1 MVWKIDR
8 FKGEYPRK
16 TARHL
21 AYDEARDAR
30 DAFLNEGTIRPVG
43 EPQAANV
50 AISEDIKTIYRFTED
65 QWFTWDVDVDV
76 VPAPVVSDTTRRTLW
91 TGDGVPKQTSLT
103 IAGPLSGG
111 SGSPVARTLGIPA
124 PTQAPT
130 VATDKPDAAP
140 PLAAKLAGM
149 PWRAKAAS
157 TGATTLELFATR
169 ITGSAV
175 PLTAA
180 PWGSGTPWAIAS
192 GTGVQLRITGRTV
205 ANAPL
210 ASAVSLTFDDN
221 ANAAAI
227 TGVPWRAKAASTGA
241 TTLELFATRLTANG
255 AFLTTAPW
263 GSGTPWEIEADS
275 EVSFDVGGTTILK
288 WFQASAVSLTFDDN
302 ANAAAITGVPW
313 RAKATSIGAT
323 TLELFATRLTDGGPP
338 LTAAP
343 WGSGTPWEIEADT
356 EADLTAGSYSETI
369 TLASAV
375 SVTFGANANAAA
387 IAGAPWRAE
396 AASIGAT
403 TLELSATKLTSSGA
417 DLAAAPWGSGTPW
430 EIDAFTRVR
439 VHNGDTLVAEQT
451 LTSAVSLTFDASSIK
466 LSLPVPPLTAA
477 VTAAQALTLTLV
489 LPLTLSLPVPALT
502 AAVDHYER
510 VTVTLGLS
518 LLRLSLPVNSL
529 KSAVRDS
536 QAIDLRLG
544 LPLRLSLPIPALTSA
559 VTALDRVTLSLI
571 YPDALDDQT
580 PSEFVSWVY
589 TFVSDLDEEGPP
601 SPASALLERSFKQD
615 GTLPPVTLSDMETG
629 VTGAYSIAH
638 KRIYRT
644 VVGAGG
650 ETAYHLVTTVA
661 ATADTIIDDVPT
673 ASVGD
678 ELRSLTW
685 QAPPANLA
693 GLTVLPNGVL
703 AGFVDRTLW
712 LSEPY
717 EPHAWPPE
725 YTLVMDYPIVAL
737 GVYGTTV
744 VVLTTGVPYLVD
756 GVHPQYMTQS
766 KLELDQACIA
776 KHSVTRFG
784 NTGILYASPDGLVQ
798 VGPGIAQVVTREI
811 FNKRNWDSLH
821 PKTIRAVY
829 HDENYLAF
837 HDGGMFALMQDMSGV
852 SHFSDV
858 PSAFFQD
865 RERDALYVVED
876 GELREW
882 STTSPTGDMA
892 ALTVL
897 GNVPMVTGT
906 VQGFTEHDGALYAV
920 DHQEL
925 WRIDPITPAA
935 STMLGRL
942 PMAGVSLVSHS
953 ARVLDPEIVPA
964 MARTVTSLHFDAD
977 GVWDASDDTELALG
991 LRPHGTTWTSI
1002 CDVTT
1007 VYIADTSNVL
1017 APSVGDILVIEEG
1030 YIWCAKRI
1038 TRLTSETRGSIVR
1051 RRIDVERTEI
1061 TFFSFGYADAL
1072 TNFSRPRLG
1081 IASVQ
1086 PTQNLYAFSAAIP
1099 ATLLLLNL
1107 KLPDLIDGEPGD
1119 GGISAGKVSLGAD
1132 RYNLVSFTLPS
1143 GDWRLKTTRSGQNSS
1158 SASIGPTV
1166 PPSDLGS
1173 ARAFQINIATQEVAD
1188 MMNRASIGDILTVM
1202 MTYGGNEFWVDYRII
1217 AMRSGTAATGLVWW
1231 LNLTYKEHHGT
1242 SGTWTINE
1250 SGVTAYLDIVTP
1262 SVSRNP
1268 ILTTAPTIGSL
1279 PASAEAIRGSA
1290 SLGGDLFAVHTAA
1303 MSTLWRV
1310 DAEIPGRSS
1319 TIGNFSRQIASA
1331 QAMTR
1336 FRNRLLLADLTTPL
1350 ELWSVSETA
1359 LDQAVRTAIVPST
1372 QGFFF
1377 GLTHWDGDLL
1387 AIMHLSGESQLVRID
1402 LVSTARQARWRS
1414 RIEAGPL
1421 RNFSTVQVLAGSYTD
1436 IALALTGDGVERM
1449 TGIVPRS
1456 RAPMRLGYMPLA
1468 SDWEMAI
1475 ETRDEIFEVRFGE
1488 MEEMW

>member
-1 MVWKIDR
+1 MVWRIDR

-21 AYDEARDAR
+21 AYDEAQEAR
-30 DAFLNEGTIRPVG
+30 DAFLNEGTIRPIG
-43 EPQAANV
+43 ELQDENV

-65 QWFTWDVDVDV
+65 QWFTWDVDVNV

-111 SGSPVARTLGIPA
+111 SGSPIARTLGIPA

-140 PLAAKLAGM
+140 PLAAKLAGV
-149 PWRAKAAS
+149 PWQAKAAS
-157 TGATTLELFATR
+157 VGATTLDLFATR
-169 ITGSAV
+169 LTGSGDL
-175 PLTAA
+175 LTAA
-180 PWGSGTPWAIAS
+180 PWGSATPWAIDS
-192 GTGVQLRITGRTV
+192 GADVQLRVTGRTV

-210 ASAVSLTFDDN
+210 ASAVSLTFDAN

-227 TGVPWRAKAASTGA
+227 AGAPWRAKAA
-241 TTLELFATRLTANG
+241 
-255 AFLTTAPW
+255 
-263 GSGTPWEIEADS
+263 
-275 EVSFDVGGTTILK
+275 
-288 WFQASAVSLTFDDN
+288 
-302 ANAAAITGVPW
+302 
-313 RAKATSIGAT
+313 SIGAT
-323 TLELFATRLTDGGPP
+323 TLELSATRLTGSGAL
-338 LTAAP
+338 LTAPP
-343 WGSGTPWEIEADT
+343 WGSGTPWAIEADS
-356 EADLTAGSYSETI
+356 EAALAVGSYSETI

-375 SVTFGANANAAA
+375 SLTFDANANAAA

-417 DLAAAPWGSGTPW
+417 DLAAAPWGSATPW
-430 EIDAFTRVR
+430 AIDSFTRVQ
-439 VHNGDTLVAEQT
+439 VHSGGSLVVEQT
-451 LTSAVSLTFDASSIK
+451 LTSAVSLTFDASKGIK
-466 LSLPVPPLTAA
+466 LSLPVSALTNAVTAAQAVTLTLGLPLKLSLPVSSLKSAVIDSQAVGLRIGLPLRLTLPIPALTAA
-477 VTAAQALTLTLV
+477 VTA
-489 LPLTLSLPVPALT
+489 S
-502 AAVDHYER
+502 E
-510 VTVTLGLS
+510 
-518 LLRLSLPVNSL
+518 
-529 KSAVRDS
+529 
-536 QAIDLRLG
+536 
-544 LPLRLSLPIPALTSA
+544 
-559 VTALDRVTLSLI
+559 RVTLSLSF
-571 YPDALDDQT
+571 PDSLDDQT

-601 SPASALLERSFKQD
+601 SPPSALLERFFRRD
-615 GTLPPVTLSDMETG
+615 GALLPVTLSDMETG
-629 VTGAYSIAH
+629 VTGAYSIAS

-644 VVGAGG
+644 VVGGSG
-650 ETAYHLVTTVA
+650 ETAYHLVKTVA
-661 ATADTIIDDVPT
+661 ATVDTTIDDVPT
-673 ASVGD
+673 VSVGD
-678 ELRSLTW
+678 ELRTLTW
-685 QAPPANLA
+685 QSPPANLS
-693 GLTVLPNGVL
+693 GLTALPNGVL

-876 GELREW
+876 GELLEW

-942 PMAGVSLVSHS
+942 PMTGVSLVSHS

-1007 VYIADTSNVL
+1007 VYIADTTDVL

-1038 TRLTSETRGSIVR
+1038 TGLASETRGSIVR
-1051 RRIDVERTEI
+1051 RQINVERTEI

-1086 PTQNLYAFSAAIP
+1086 PTQNLYAFTTSMP
-1099 ATLLLLNL
+1099 ATLLHLNL
-1107 KLPDLIDGEPGD
+1107 KLPELIDGEPGD
-1119 GGISAGKVSLGAD
+1119 GGISTGKVSLGAD

-1143 GDWRLKTTRSGQNSS
+1143 GEWRLKTTRSGQNSS
-1158 SASIGPTV
+1158 SASIGPTADAAAV
-1166 PPSDLGS
+1166 CSV
-1173 ARAFQINIATQEVAD
+1173 RAFQINIATQEVAD
-1188 MMNRASIGDILTVM
+1188 MMNRASVGDILTVM
-1202 MTYGGNEFWVDYRII
+1202 MTYGGNEFWADYRII
-1217 AMRSGTAATGLVWW
+1217 AMRTGTAATGLIWW
-1231 LNLTYKEHHGT
+1231 LNLTCKEHHGNST
-1242 SGTWTINE
+1242 EWVINE

-1290 SLGGDLFAVHTAA
+1290 SLGGDLYAVHTGAVN
-1303 MSTLWRV
+1303 TLWRV

-1319 TIGNFSRQIASA
+1319 AIGNFSRQIASA

-1359 LDQAVRTAIVPST
+1359 LDQAIRTAIVPSA

-1377 GLTHWDGDLL
+1377 GLTNWNGVLL
-1387 AIMHLSGESQLVRID
+1387 AIMHLSGASQLVRID

-1414 RIEAGPL
+1414 RVEPGPL

-1436 IALALTGDGVERM
+1436 ISLALTGDGVERM
-1449 TGIVPRS
+1449 TGIAPLS
-1456 RAPMRLGYMPLA
+1456 RAPMRLAYMPLA

-1488 MEEMW
+1488 MDEMW

>member
-1 MVWKIDR
+1 MVWRIDR

-21 AYDEARDAR
+21 AYDEAREAR
-30 DAFLNEGTIRPVG
+30 DAFLNEGTIRPIG
-43 EPQAANV
+43 EPQDVNV
-50 AISEDIKTIYRFTED
+50 AIADDIKTIYRFTED

-76 VPAPVVSDTTRRTLW
+76 VPAPVASDTTRRTLW
-91 TGDGVPKQTSLT
+91 TGDGAPKQTSLT
-103 IAGPLSGG
+103 IAGPLSG
-111 SGSPVARTLGIPA
+111 SGTPVARTLGIQA

-169 ITGSAV
+169 LTGSAG

-180 PWGSGTPWAIAS
+180 PWGSETPWGIAS

-227 TGVPWRAKAASTGA
+227 TGMPWRAKAASTGA

-275 EVSFDVGGTTILK
+275 EIDLTAGSYSETITL
-288 WFQASAVSLTFDDN
+288 ASAVSVTFDTNTN

-375 SVTFGANANAAA
+375 SVTFGANTNAAA

-417 DLAAAPWGSGTPW
+417 DLAAAPWGSGKPW

-518 LLRLSLPVNSL
+518 LLRLSLPVNPL
-529 KSAVRDS
+529 NSAVRDS
-536 QAIDLRLG
+536 QAIELRLG
-544 LPLRLSLPIPALTSA
+544 LPLRLSLPVPALETA
-559 VTALDRVTLSLI
+559 VAALERVTLLLL

-601 SPASALLERSFKQD
+601 SPASTLLERFFKQD

-650 ETAYHLVTTVA
+650 ETAYHFVKTVA
-661 ATADTIIDDVPT
+661 ATVDTTIDDVPT
-673 ASVGD
+673 VSVGD
-678 ELRSLTW
+678 ELRTLTW
-685 QAPPANLA
+685 QAPPANLS
-693 GLTVLPNGVL
+693 GLTALPNGVL

-776 KHSVTRFG
+776 KRSVTRFG

-798 VGPGIAQVVTREI
+798 VGPGTAQVITREI
-811 FNKRNWDSLH
+811 FNKGNWDALH

-882 STTSPTGDMA
+882 STTSPTGDTA
-892 ALTVL
+892 ELTVL
-897 GNVPMVTGT
+897 GNIPMVSGT

-991 LRPHGTTWTSI
+991 LRPHGSTWTSI

-1143 GDWRLKTTRSGQNSS
+1143 GEWRLKTTRSGQNSS